1 VEKSDC
7 VYAEHVNKAIK
18 EKEYR
23 SNRYDE
29 KLLKLIEE
37 GTIMVDTEGFVV
49 GQINGLSI
57 LDMGDYCFGKPSRI
71 TASTYIGKS
80 GIVNIERE
88 VEMSGTTHSKGILIL
103 SGYIGQKYAQEMPLS
118 LTASVCFEQLY
129 SGIDGDSAFS
139 AELYAILSSL
149 SEVPINQGIAVT
161 GSVNQKGEIQ
171 PIGGVNQKVEG
182 FFELCRVRGF
192 TGTQGVI
199 IPHQN
204 VVNLVLKKEV
214 LEAVKNGKFHIY
226 PIKTIDEGIEI
237 LTGVKAGK
245 RKKDGTYP
253 KGTVNYKVYEKLKSF
268 AEKSKDGF

>member
-1 VEKSDC
+1 
-7 VYAEHVNKAIK
+7 
-18 EKEYR
+18 
-23 SNRYDE
+23 
-29 KLLKLIEE
+29 
-37 GTIMVDTEGFVV
+37 
-49 GQINGLSI
+49 
-57 LDMGDYCFGKPSRI
+57 
-71 TASTYIGKS
+71 
-80 GIVNIERE
+80 
-88 VEMSGTTHSKGILIL
+88 
-103 SGYIGQKYAQEMPLS
+103 
-118 LTASVCFEQLY
+118 
-129 SGIDGDSAFS
+129 
-139 AELYAILSSL
+139 
-149 SEVPINQGIAVT
+149 
-161 GSVNQKGEIQ
+161 
-171 PIGGVNQKVEG
+171 VNQKVEG